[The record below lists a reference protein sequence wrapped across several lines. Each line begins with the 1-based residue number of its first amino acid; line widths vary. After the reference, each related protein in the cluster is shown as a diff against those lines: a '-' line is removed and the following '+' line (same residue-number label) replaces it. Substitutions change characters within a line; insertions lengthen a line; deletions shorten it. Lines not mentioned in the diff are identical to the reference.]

1 MSGPF
6 KMSGSQF
13 LGKGNQSK
21 GLNEEMSNSEKARAD
36 GASDAT
42 VQKLKDQEN
51 KAKDFA
57 KGKKL
62 LDEETDLTRKKNLT
76 TYIKKNE

>member
-21 GLNEEMSNSEKARAD
+21 SLNEEMSNSEKAKAD
-36 GASDAT
+36 GASEAT
-42 VQKLKDQEN
+42 IQKLKDQEN
-51 KAKDFA
+51 KAADFA
-57 KGKKL
+57 VGKKKM
-62 LDEETDLTRKKNLT
+62 DEETDLTRKQNLT
-76 TYIKKNE
+76 TYIKENE

>member
-1 MSGPF
+1 MSYSPY
-6 KMSGSQF
+6 KMKGFSGF
-13 LGKGNQSK
+13 GNSSPAK
-21 GLNEEMSNSEKARAD
+21 KLSNSEKAKAD

-57 KGKKL
+57 KGKKKR
-62 LDEETDLTRKKNLT
+62 DKETDPKKKKNLT
-76 TYIKKNE
+76 TYIEENE